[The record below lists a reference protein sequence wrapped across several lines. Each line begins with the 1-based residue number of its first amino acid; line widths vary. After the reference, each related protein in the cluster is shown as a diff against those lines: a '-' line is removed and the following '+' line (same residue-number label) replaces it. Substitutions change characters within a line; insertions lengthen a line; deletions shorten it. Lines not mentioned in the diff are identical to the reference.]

1 MFTAKDFIETAEG
14 LIFAVVWHGTESK
27 RVLCFL
33 RYVREEGVCRKAS
46 TEQANSLL
54 RQKYPDY
61 LYHSS
66 VLDADLHAVP
76 LDKIVKHYQPRSR
89 LREVMRGGELDP
101 IERDLFHLC
110 ALFEKQKLDLA
121 QVGVTGSLL
130 IGCQTPA
137 SDIDLVIYNRND
149 FHRTRDITRRLMEQG
164 ALDPLSEEDWLESYR
179 RRSCELSLEEYI
191 WHEKRKYNKGMV
203 NGRKF
208 DLGMI
213 IQEDTAEKTLCRKHG
228 AVRLQAR
235 VTDDEYA
242 FDYPAVF
249 KIDSDWA
256 DEVVCFSATY
266 TGQAFA
272 GEKVDVSGLME
283 QSEAG
288 VNRIIVGSS
297 REAAGEYIKVVRE

>member
-54 RQKYPDY
+54 RHKYPDY

-76 LDKIVKHYQPRSR
+76 LDKIVKHYPPRSR
-89 LREVMRGGELDP
+89 LREVMRGGQLDP
-101 IERDLFHLC
+101 VERDLFRLC
-110 ALFEKQKLDLA
+110 SLFEKQKLDLDQA
-121 QVGVTGSLL
+121 GVTGSLL

-137 SDIDLVIYNRND
+137 SDIDLVIYNRDD
-149 FHRTRDITRRLMEQG
+149 FHRTRDMTRRLTEQG

-213 IQEDTAEKTLCRKHG
+213 IREDTAEKTMCRKHG

-235 VTDDEYA
+235 VTDDKYA

-266 TGQAFA
+266 AGQAFT